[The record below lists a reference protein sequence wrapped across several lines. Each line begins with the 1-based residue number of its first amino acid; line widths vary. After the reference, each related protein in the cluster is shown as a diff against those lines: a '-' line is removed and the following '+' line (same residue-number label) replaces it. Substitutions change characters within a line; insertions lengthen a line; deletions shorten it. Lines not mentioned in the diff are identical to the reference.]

1 MAKNLLFAAI
11 GISLVTAVL
20 GIMNHGTLEQTK
32 HDLADT
38 KTTLDAKQKSLNDT
52 TKALAASR
60 DETKAAQTQQ
70 QQTAADLTTAQT
82 ALAAAKGQVD
92 AATKA
97 AADKDTQIAQLK
109 DENEQLKSDIA
120 LKENTPQQPTVD
132 PAHVQELE
140 ALVSSQQQK
149 IKDAES
155 QLDTY
160 KQKEDKRQ
168 KGLMQAGLEGR
179 VLAVN
184 PAWNFVVL
192 SIGDRQGV
200 MNNAELLLKR
210 DGQYLGK
217 VRITSVEPS
226 TSIADIV
233 ANSLPPGVAVQ
244 PGDNVIY
251 QASPSQE

>member
-11 GISLVTAVL
+11 GISLITAVL
-20 GIMNHGTLEQTK
+20 GFMNHATLEQTK
-32 HDLADT
+32 HTLADT
-38 KTTLDAKQKSLNDT
+38 QDTLAAKQKSLNDT
-52 TKALAASR
+52 TKALAASK
-60 DETKAAQTQQ
+60 DETKAAQAQQ
-70 QQTAADLTTAQT
+70 QQTAADLSTAQT
-82 ALAAAKGQVD
+82 ALAATKSQLD
-92 AATKA
+92 TATKA
-97 AADKDTQIAQLK
+97 AADKDTQITQLK
-109 DENEQLKSDIA
+109 DENDQLKQQVATLS
-120 LKENTPQQPTVD
+120 NTPATPAVD

-160 KQKEDKRQ
+160 KEKEKKRTDKI
-168 KGLMQAGLEGR
+168 MQAGLEGR

-200 MNNAELLLKR
+200 INNAELLIKR

-251 QASPSQE
+251 QAPSQD

>member
-32 HDLADT
+32 HTLADT
-38 KTTLDAKQKSLNDT
+38 QATLDAKQKSLNDT
-52 TKALAASR
+52 TKALAASK

-70 QQTAADLTTAQT
+70 QQTAADLSTAQT
-82 ALAAAKGQVD
+82 ALAATKSQLD
-92 AATKA
+92 TATKA
-97 AADKDTQIAQLK
+97 AADKDTQLSQLK
-109 DENEQLKSDIA
+109 DENDQLKQQIA
-120 LKENTPQQPTVD
+120 SMSNSTPAPAVD

-149 IKDAES
+149 IKDTES

-160 KQKEDKRQ
+160 KQKEDKRV
-168 KGLMQAGLEGR
+168 KGIMQAGLEGR

-200 MNNAELLLKR
+200 LNNSELLIKR

-251 QASPSQE
+251 QAPSQD

>member
-11 GISLVTAVL
+11 GISLITAVL
-20 GIMNHGTLEQTK
+20 GFMNHATLEQTK
-32 HDLADT
+32 HTLADT
-38 KTTLDAKQKSLNDT
+38 QDTLAAKQKSLNDT
-52 TKALAASR
+52 TKALAASK
-60 DETKAAQTQQ
+60 DETKAAQAQQ
-70 QQTAADLTTAQT
+70 QQTAADLSTAQT
-82 ALAAAKGQVD
+82 ALAATKSQLD
-92 AATKA
+92 TATKA
-97 AADKDTQIAQLK
+97 AADKDTQIAQIK
-109 DENEQLKSDIA
+109 DENDQLKQQIA
-120 LKENTPQQPTVD
+120 TLSTTPATPAVD

-160 KQKEDKRQ
+160 KQKEEKRQ
-168 KGLMQAGLEGR
+168 KKLMQAGLEGR

-192 SIGDRQGV
+192 SLGDRQGV
-200 MNNAELLLKR
+200 VNNAELLIKR

-251 QASPSQE
+251 QAPSQD